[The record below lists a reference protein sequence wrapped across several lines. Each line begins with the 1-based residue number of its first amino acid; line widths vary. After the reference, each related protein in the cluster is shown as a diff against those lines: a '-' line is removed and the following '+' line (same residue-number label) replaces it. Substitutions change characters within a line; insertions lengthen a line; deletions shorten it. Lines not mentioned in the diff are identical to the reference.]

1 MPKIVNIDVQ
11 KGENKIEA
19 VLNYQNVNSNPNLT
33 FTFKIPN
40 GYQRK

>member
-1 MPKIVNIDVQ
+1 VQ
-11 KGENKIEA
+11 KGESIIKA

-33 FTFKIPN
+33 FPFKIPN